1 MNDKNLMENLLLLEK
16 GVCDLFLHGTIES
29 GTENVHQAFQTALN
43 ASLNMQ
49 DSLYDEM
56 TAKGW
61 YPTQQVER
69 SKIDTV
75 RQKFS
80 AQSQSAQ

>member
-1 MNDKNLMENLLLLEK
+1 MNDKNLMENILLLEK
-16 GVCDLFLHGTIES
+16 GGCDLFLHGTIES

-49 DSLYDEM
+49 DSIYDEM
-56 TAKGW
+56 TDMGW
-61 YPTQQVER
+61 YPTQQVEQK
-69 SKIDTV
+69 KINTV
-75 RQKFS
+75 KQKFS